1 MPDPSTVASAIALGS
16 FGSLRS
22 ASSSHAAKSANG
34 SPVSVKSA
42 CVLGASRVM
51 QELYCRPPPFSTPD
65 PVSGWTTRG
74 ICVNWRL
81 SYDKAGQR

>member
-65 PVSGWTTRG
+65 RF
-74 ICVNWRL
+74 RL
-81 SYDKAGQR
+81 DHPGHLCKLAPLV